1 MTVWRYR
8 AVPVGGRGRGATQRG
23 ELAGQGA
30 AEVRAALR
38 RIGLQV
44 IHLRP
49 LRRRGAGRDSWSI
62 GPPGSR
68 ALIHRYLRHRRRE
81 ERAELYDGLAT
92 LLASGVPLMEAVQTL
107 VASVHRRRSPLRAM
121 LVDMCEYLRCGAS
134 LDMPMVAYPGWFD
147 ACEVAMVNAAQYS
160 GALPEVLRGLAER
173 HERSGEL
180 GRKLTGALAYP
191 GVVAAVGVGVIV
203 FLSIKTL
210 PDLVGVLTDA
220 GVETPALTR
229 AVMTFG
235 GFLAGSWAL
244 ILLAILVVVGGGLAL
259 VALAA
264 ARRIEPPRWLRHCSP
279 RLLRRMAVA
288 RLSWQ
293 LAELLRTGVP
303 MVEAIRVTAPT
314 VRGWTLR
321 RRLEAAAGRVEHGE
335 DLAAALDDEHW
346 FDAQFRRLLEIG
358 QASGELHELLR
369 RIGDRYAR
377 QADRLIVRLAA
388 LLEPAVILVLA
399 VLVGVVVMA
408 AVLPLLRL
416 QEVL

>member
-1 MTVWRYR
+1 MWRYT
-8 AVPVGGRGRGATQRG
+8 AVPIGGKRRDAQRG

-44 IHLRP
+44 IDLRP
-49 LRRRGAGRDSWSI
+49 LRRRGAG
-62 GPPGSR
+62 GAAR
-68 ALIHRYLRHRRRE
+68 AGVRSALRGWVHGYLRHRRRQ
-81 ERAELYDGLAT
+81 ERAELYDGVAT
-92 LLASGVPLMEAVQTL
+92 LVASGVPLMESIQT
-107 VASVHRRRSPLRAM
+107 VAGSVHRRRSPTRAM
-121 LVDMCEYLRCGAS
+121 LLDVSEYLRCGAS
-134 LDMPMVAYPGWFD
+134 LDLAMVDHPGWFD
-147 ACEVAMVNAAQYS
+147 ACEVAMVKAGQYS
-160 GALPEVLRGLAER
+160 GTLPEVMRGLAER

-180 GRKLTGALAYP
+180 GRKLTGALGYP
-191 GVVAAVGVGVIV
+191 AVVGCVGIGVVV
-203 FLSIKTL
+203 FLSVKTL
-210 PDLVGVLTDA
+210 PDLVGVLADA
-220 GVETPALTR
+220 GIEAPALTVG
-229 AVMTFG
+229 VMAFG
-235 GFLAGSWAL
+235 RFLAGSWPL
-244 ILLAILVVVGGGLAL
+244 ILLAILILIGGALAL
-259 VALAA
+259 ASLAA
-264 ARRIEPPRWLRHCSP
+264 ARRIEPPRWLRRCSP

-288 RLSWQ
+288 RLAWQ

-314 VRGWTLR
+314 VRGGTLR
-321 RRLEAAAGRVEHGE
+321 RRLETAAGRVEHGE

-358 QASGELHELLR
+358 QASGELHDLLR

-388 LLEPAVILVLA
+388 LLEPAVILALA
-399 VLVGVVVMA
+399 VLVGLVVMA